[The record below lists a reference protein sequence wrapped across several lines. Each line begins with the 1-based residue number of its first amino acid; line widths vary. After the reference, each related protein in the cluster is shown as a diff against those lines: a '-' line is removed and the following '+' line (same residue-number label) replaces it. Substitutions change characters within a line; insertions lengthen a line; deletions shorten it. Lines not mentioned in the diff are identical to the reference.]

1 MISNGA
7 GTMVQAMDL
16 MEDTGL
22 ALMPLAPETVARM
35 KASYPPFYL
44 AQNPV
49 DVTGSANSADYD
61 IGIQALMED
70 PNVDMVMPWFVFQDT
85 ALDEGIVEVL
95 GAAHR
100 RYDKPILCGA
110 MGGPYTEKIS
120 RAIQE
125 QGVPV
130 YHTVREWVAAARALV
145 PGAAV

>member
-1 MISNGA
+1 VEVILGVTRDPRFGLTMMFGLGGVFEELSAAARALAMQPRAGGPRISMISNGA

-44 AQNPV
+44 SQNPV

-70 PNVDMVMPWFVFQDT
+70 SDVDMVMPWFVFQDT

-95 GAAHR
+95 SAAHR
-100 RYDKPILCGA
+100 
-110 MGGPYTEKIS
+110 
-120 RAIQE
+120 Q
-125 QGVPV
+125 
-130 YHTVREWVAAARALV
+130 
-145 PGAAV
+145 